1 MAVLSPPPISTATA
15 STPSH
20 NDRARFRPGNRWLI
34 ASMISFTGFALGLI
48 SGTIGDR
55 IGQRFV
61 LIIGPLT
68 IAAGSLIGAFAVS
81 ANAMLLSRFI
91 EGIGFSASTVAG
103 AGIITHV
110 TSTEDR
116 KWALGVWSS
125 YVPIGFAGMLIGG
138 ALILNISDWRALW
151 LANAMLTVF
160 WAALAFSSPMVGV
173 AAATEVMETN
183 YCTT

>member
-1 MAVLSPPPISTATA
+1 M
-15 STPSH
+15 
-20 NDRARFRPGNRWLI
+20 GGWI

-61 LIIGPLT
+61 LVIGLLT
-68 IAAGSLIGAFAVS
+68 IAAGSLIGTFAVS

-110 TSTEDR
+110 TSTKDR

-125 YVPIGFAGMLIGG
+125 YVPIGFAGMLIGS
-138 ALILNISDWRALW
+138 ALILRHIGLASPLACQCDAHCFLGSAGVFRHQRLASPRHQRRWRQTA
-151 LANAMLTVF
+151 V
-160 WAALAFSSPMVGV
+160 
-173 AAATEVMETN
+173 
-183 YCTT
+183 

>member
-1 MAVLSPPPISTATA
+1 MSNPTQSDGTQWGVMWVAFGGGIIAACHLGKLPPALPLIMRELDA
-15 STPSH
+15 
-20 NDRARFRPGNRWLI
+20 GLVMGGWI

-61 LIIGPLT
+61 LVIGLLT
-68 IAAGSLIGAFAVS
+68 IAAGSLIGAFAFS

-110 TSTEDR
+110 TS
-116 KWALGVWSS
+116 
-125 YVPIGFAGMLIGG
+125 P
-138 ALILNISDWRALW
+138 
-151 LANAMLTVF
+151 
-160 WAALAFSSPMVGV
+160 
-173 AAATEVMETN
+173 
-183 YCTT
+183 